1 MAIISSRPSAMLIKT
16 RWRNKKGPRTLEDR
30 ASVIGANIWRI
41 ALEIYKHMEKDGFKF
56 GSDLQVTTILTE
68 LIAFLVQLT
77 DRLTHGHLSDTD
89 RATLINSV
97 AGHLATTMENNQT
110 DLFGPGEYKAPFIA
124 TLNARF
130 RDYAGFEYTDK
141 GPGYVCLRFFGEQ
154 VSDTMAAS
162 DNKWVIEQ
170 MMEIEAPEM
179 TRLIKKLV
187 GEALGIAL
195 P

>member
-16 RWRNKKGPRTLEDR
+16 RWRNKKGPRTLGDG
-30 ASVIGANIWRI
+30 ASVIGANVWRI

-56 GSDLQVTTILTE
+56 GSDRQVTAILTE

-77 DRLTHGHLSDTD
+77 DRLVHGRLSDAD

-97 AGHLATTMENNQT
+97 AGHLTATMENNQT
-110 DLFGPGEYKAPFIA
+110 DLLGPGQYKAPFVA

-130 RDYAGFEYTDK
+130 RDYAGFEYTDQ
-141 GPGYVCLRFFGEQ
+141 GPGYACLRYLGEQ
-154 VSDTMAAS
+154 VADAMATS

-179 TRLIKKLV
+179 IRLTKKLV
-187 GEALGIAL
+187 GDAVGVNVA
-195 P
+195 

>member
-16 RWRNKKGPRTLEDR
+16 RWRNKKGPRTLGDG
-30 ASVIGANIWRI
+30 ASVIGANVWRI

-56 GSDLQVTTILTE
+56 GSDRQVTAILTE

-77 DRLTHGHLSDTD
+77 DRLVHGRLSDAD

-97 AGHLATTMENNQT
+97 AGHLTATMENNQT
-110 DLFGPGEYKAPFIA
+110 DLFGPGQYKAPFVA
-124 TLNARF
+124 ALNARF
-130 RDYAGFEYTDK
+130 RDYAGFEYTDQ
-141 GPGYVCLRFFGEQ
+141 GPGYACLRYLGEQ
-154 VSDTMAAS
+154 VADAMATS

-179 TRLIKKLV
+179 IRLTKKLV
-187 GEALGIAL
+187 GDAVGVNVA
-195 P
+195 

>member
-1 MAIISSRPSAMLIKT
+1 MAILSSRPSTMLIKT

-30 ASVIGANIWRI
+30 ASVIGANVWRI

-56 GSDLQVTTILTE
+56 GSDRQVTTILTE

-77 DRLTHGHLSDTD
+77 DRLAHGRLSDAD

-110 DLFGPGEYKAPFIA
+110 DLLGPGEYKAPFIA

-141 GPGYVCLRFFGEQ
+141 GPGYACLRFLGEQ
-154 VSDTMAAS
+154 VADAMAAS

-170 MMEIEAPEM
+170 TMEIEAPEM
-179 TRLIKKLV
+179 IRLAKKLV
-187 GEALGIAL
+187 GEALGITL